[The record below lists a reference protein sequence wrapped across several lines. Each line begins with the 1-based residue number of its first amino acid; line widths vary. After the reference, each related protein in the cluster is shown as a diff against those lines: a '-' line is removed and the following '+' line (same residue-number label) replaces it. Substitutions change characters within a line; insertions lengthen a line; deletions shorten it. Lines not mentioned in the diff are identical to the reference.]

1 MAMKLL
7 PESEGFAVV
16 AGSIQQLSEEL
27 YKEYQ
32 LSGYSILL
40 DDIVKA
46 FLDETKY
53 YAGWAVLDCQTK
65 ATTSIELNE
74 TIELS
79 GDEYVIIQ
87 PLVKAHCDLLQAR
100 LVEATRG
107 LGVESYGLSVS
118 EAQQNYN
125 EKKDALPKLVFC
137 MAPISFNFNFIVSIS
152 FLTNPSALLIDFKE
166 PEDNNLS
173 LPSILFRSIAFVL
186 SRASMNFLDS
196 YIIALPVDG

>member
-7 PESEGFAVV
+7 PESEGYAVV

-40 DDIVKA
+40 DDIVRA
-46 FLDETKY
+46 FLDEAKY

-125 EKKDALPKLVFC
+125 EKKDALPKLAFC
-137 MAPISFNFNFIVSIS
+137 MAPMSFNFN
-152 FLTNPSALLIDFKE
+152 LGNH
-166 PEDNNLS
+166 
-173 LPSILFRSIAFVL
+173 
-186 SRASMNFLDS
+186 
-196 YIIALPVDG
+196 

>member
-7 PESEGFAVV
+7 PESEGYAVV

-32 LSGYSILL
+32 LTGYSILL
-40 DDIVKA
+40 EDIVKA
-46 FLDETKY
+46 FIEETKS
-53 YAGWAVLDCQTK
+53 YAGWATLDCQTK
-65 ATTSIELNE
+65 AITSIELNE
-74 TIELS
+74 SIELN
-79 GDEYVIIQ
+79 GDEYVIIV

-125 EKKDALPKLVFC
+125 EKKEALPKLAFLMV
-137 MAPISFNFNFIVSIS
+137 PKSFNMGN
-152 FLTNPSALLIDFKE
+152 
-166 PEDNNLS
+166 
-173 LPSILFRSIAFVL
+173 R
-186 SRASMNFLDS
+186 
-196 YIIALPVDG
+196 

>member
-7 PESEGFAVV
+7 PESEWYAVV

-40 DDIVKA
+40 DDIVRA
-46 FLDETKY
+46 FLEEAKY
-53 YAGWAVLDCQTK
+53 YAGWTVLDCQTK
-65 ATTSIELNE
+65 ASTSIELNE

-87 PLVKAHCDLLQAR
+87 PVVKAHCDLLQAR
-100 LVEATRG
+100 LVESTRG

-118 EAQQNYN
+118 EAQQIYN
-125 EKKDALPKLVFC
+125 EKKDALPKLAFC
-137 MAPISFNFNFIVSIS
+137 MAPISFNMGN
-152 FLTNPSALLIDFKE
+152 
-166 PEDNNLS
+166 
-173 LPSILFRSIAFVL
+173 R
-186 SRASMNFLDS
+186 
-196 YIIALPVDG
+196 

>member
-118 EAQQNYN
+118 EAQQIYN
-125 EKKDALPKLVFC
+125 EKKDALPKLAFC
-137 MAPISFNFNFIVSIS
+137 MAPMSFNFN
-152 FLTNPSALLIDFKE
+152 LGN
-166 PEDNNLS
+166 
-173 LPSILFRSIAFVL
+173 R
-186 SRASMNFLDS
+186 
-196 YIIALPVDG
+196 

>member
-1 MAMKLL
+1 MKLL
-7 PESEGFAVV
+7 PETEGYAVV

-40 DDIVKA
+40 EDIVKA
-46 FLDETKY
+46 YIEETKA
-53 YAGWAVLDCQTK
+53 YAGWAEYLYCQTK
-65 ATTSIELNE
+65 ATTTIELNE
-74 TIELS
+74 AIELN
-79 GDEYVIIQ
+79 GDEYVIIL

-125 EKKDALPKLVFC
+125 QKKEELPKLAFC
-137 MAPISFNFNFIVSIS
+137 MPPRSFN
-152 FLTNPSALLIDFKE
+152 TG
-166 PEDNNLS
+166 
-173 LPSILFRSIAFVL
+173 
-186 SRASMNFLDS
+186 SR
-196 YIIALPVDG
+196 

>member
-7 PESEGFAVV
+7 PESEGYAVV

-46 FLDETKY
+46 FLDEAKY

-74 TIELS
+74 TIVLS

-87 PLVKAHCDLLQAR
+87 PLVKLTVIFCKLDWLKLL
-100 LVEATRG
+100 VG
-107 LGVESYGLSVS
+107 SESKVMGYLY
-118 EAQQNYN
+118 Q
-125 EKKDALPKLVFC
+125 KLNRTIMKRKTLC
-137 MAPISFNFNFIVSIS
+137 
-152 FLTNPSALLIDFKE
+152 L
-166 PEDNNLS
+166 NL
-173 LPSILFRSIAFVL
+173 RFVW
-186 SRASMNFLDS
+186 
-196 YIIALPVDG
+196 PQ